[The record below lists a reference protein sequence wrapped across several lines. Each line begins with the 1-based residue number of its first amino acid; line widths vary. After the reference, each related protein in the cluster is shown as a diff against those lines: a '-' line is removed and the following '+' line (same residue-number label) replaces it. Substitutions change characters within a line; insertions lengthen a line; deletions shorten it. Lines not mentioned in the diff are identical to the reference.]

1 MLAGVLDTFLLTPSK
16 LFLYFNF
23 SFKISKDCEY
33 VLGEDTKIYKP
44 CQMTRVWWAN
54 CSITVD
60 RKFYDPNTNQL
71 SIESPEIINKKH
83 INFSVCLS
91 IFRICFKLL
100 SDDKIYVHDL
110 VVYFLYLSQ
119 YIFHLHFRTSNTCLN
134 GYTDKYLRRK
144 KLVSQ
149 KQSLGSLLK
158 PIKCHRLYERNF
170 WFLKNNKNQLKD

>member
-1 MLAGVLDTFLLTPSK
+1 MSNDKSLMSK
-16 LFLYFNF
+16 LFHNCG
-23 SFKISKDCEY
+23 SKILWSKH
-33 VLGEDTKIYKP
+33 KS
-44 CQMTRVWWAN
+44 A
-54 CSITVD
+54 
-60 RKFYDPNTNQL
+60 
-71 SIESPEIINKKH
+71 INRIPWNNKMKH

-170 WFLKNNKNQLKD
+170 WFLKNNKSQLKD